1 MKYQTRLAKLFNSK
15 TNFIPF
21 EATIGKVI
29 SPPPNLRISIWNG
42 DVILEPYQLY
52 MNDRLF
58 NDHTRQYSL
67 EGEITEQTMKV
78 STSQLTGE
86 GSRDDPSH
94 NTHKLE
100 SWSGSGTYKATGTIV
115 NTDTLKK
122 DDLVKLTPT
131 EDGQI
136 WFVDFKIR
144 KLGE

>member
-1 MKYQTRLAKLFNSK
+1 MKYQTLLAKLLNSK

-21 EATIGKVI
+21 ESTIGKVLT
-29 SPPPNLRISIWNG
+29 PPPELTISIWNG
-42 DVILEPYQLY
+42 QAILEPDQLY

-58 NDHTRQYSL
+58 NDHTRLYSL
-67 EGEITEQTMKV
+67 EGNITEQTMEV

-86 GSRDDPSH
+86 GSRDDPTH

-100 SWSGSGTYKATGTIV
+100 SWGGTGIYKAEGAIV

-122 DDLVKLTPT
+122 GDLVKLTPT
-131 EDGQI
+131 ENGQI

-144 KLGE
+144 KLGG

>member
-1 MKYQTRLAKLFNSK
+1 
-15 TNFIPF
+15 
-21 EATIGKVI
+21 
-29 SPPPNLRISIWNG
+29 
-42 DVILEPYQLY
+42 

-100 SWSGSGTYKATGTIV
+100 NWSGTGTYKANGTIV

-122 DDLVKLTPT
+122 DDLVKLTPA

-144 KLGE
+144 KLGG